1 MSHSRIF
8 VLKDRDTDIDDVFK
22 PDYEEL
28 ISACPA
34 ADYIDEDISLSDD
47 IDRFNSIYG
56 NIVTEKDG
64 RYFVKRKEL
73 MRALE
78 ESKAMRIKVVQNK
91 LSHKS
96 PEELS
101 STDIYLI
108 TEALEDKNS
117 FLFGLNEHS
126 YLTTSVYFLD
136 DLQYC
141 KDDTLEIV
149 ASYDYHF

>member
-1 MSHSRIF
+1 MAHSRIF
-8 VLKDRDTDIDDVFK
+8 MFKDENTELDDVFK

-34 ADYIDEDISLSDD
+34 ADYIDEDTSLSDD
-47 IDRFNSIYG
+47 IDWFNSVYG

-64 RYFVKRKEL
+64 RYFVEKEDL
-73 MRALE
+73 IRVLE
-78 ESKAMRIKVVQNK
+78 ENKIKRVKEVREK
-91 LSHKS
+91 LLNKS

-108 TEALEDKNS
+108 AESLEDKNS
-117 FLFGLNEHS
+117 FLFGLNNHS
-126 YLTTSVYFLD
+126 YLTTSLYFLD

-141 KDDTLEIV
+141 KSDTLEIV
-149 ASYDYHF
+149 KTYDYHL